1 MTAEKKTLDEVKIR
15 PMESRDISAVLEFDQ
30 RLSDAERA
38 TTYDEPYTLDQGG
51 SLETSF
57 VAETKGQVVGFIMA
71 RFANPGEPTFGEGL
85 IQTIAIDPEY
95 HPTEIATRLV
105 NAFLSL
111 CRSNGIGNV
120 HVIVNKKDNRLQS
133 LLVSLG
139 FSSGQLVDYT
149 IKV

>member
-30 RLSDAERA
+30 RLSDAERE

-71 RFANPGEPTFGEGL
+71 RLANPGEPIFGEGL
-85 IQTIAIDPEY
+85 IQTIAVDPEY
-95 HPTEIATRLV
+95 HPTEIATGLV
-105 NAFLSL
+105 NAVCFNIRFYPN
-111 CRSNGIGNV
+111 CHQARSMVASGEIGEPRF
-120 HVIVNKKDNRLQS
+120 IT
-133 LLVSLG
+133 G
-139 FSSGQLVDYT
+139 SSRAVYT
-149 IKV
+149 SR